1 MVEITRIRDGVVV
14 YANERILPKLTPGK
28 QFVAGTA
35 IGIAAAK
42 AETIARTL
50 AENELVKTSGLVAEN
65 GMVDLDTLYEAALEQ
80 VRKQRTLPVE
90 IPMIG
95 RMTFDESDLTELYR
109 TIMTR

>member
-109 TIMTR
+109 TIMAR